1 VSGPFATIAE
11 IAPAIAAGEV
21 SPVALAEA
29 ALARIAGHDEA
40 LNAFMTVTAEA
51 ALAEA
56 RAAEAEIA
64 AGRWRGPL
72 HGVPVAVKDLFATRG
87 VRTTAGSLLF
97 DDWVPDFDAAAVE
110 RLRGAVAVILGK
122 TGLHELAYGSTSI
135 NPHYGAIRN
144 PWDRSCHPG
153 GSSGGSAVAVAAGMA
168 FGALG
173 SDTGCSI
180 RQPAACCGIVGLK
193 PTFGRISKFGA
204 IPLAWSLDHVG
215 PLTRSVAD
223 AAIMYQA
230 LAGFDPRDAC
240 AADEPVTDPTA
251 GLGDGIAGRRIVLPR
266 AFFFDQC
273 EPEITAAV
281 EAAAQVL
288 ATAGA
293 TIEEMAL
300 PHIAE
305 AHLTGN
311 LTIMTEAATYHD
323 ENRRTRPEKLS
334 TEVRALLELGQ
345 GLSAVEYLQAQRLRR
360 RITQEL
366 LRALAPFDAII
377 TPTAPV
383 PATPIDNSPP
393 HHGPLRFRNTIPFN
407 LTGLPAISVPCGFT
421 GGGLPMGLQIVGKPF
436 DEAMVL
442 RIAHAYEQAT
452 DWHTRHPAL

>member
-1 VSGPFATIAE
+1 MSGPFATIAE
-11 IAPAIAAGEV
+11 TAPAIAAGAV
-21 SPVALAEA
+21 SPVALTEA
-29 ALARIAGHDEA
+29 ALARIARHDEA

-56 RAAEAEIA
+56 RSAEAEIA

-110 RLRGAVAVILGK
+110 RLRGAGAVILGK

-144 PWDRSCHPG
+144 PWDPTCHPG

-173 SDTGCSI
+173 SDTGCSV

-223 AAIMYQA
+223 AAIMYRA

-240 AADEPVTDPTA
+240 AADEPVADTTA
-251 GLGDGIAGRRIVLPR
+251 GLGGGIAGCRIVLPR
-266 AFFFDQC
+266 AFFFDRC
-273 EPEITAAV
+273 DGEIATAV

-293 TIEEMAL
+293 TVEEMDL
-300 PHIAE
+300 PHMAE

-311 LTIMTEAATYHD
+311 LTIMAEAATYHD

-334 TEVRALLELGQ
+334 AEARALLELGQ

-366 LRALAPFDAII
+366 LGALAPFDGII

-383 PATPIDNSPP
+383 PATPIDDSPP
-393 HHGPLRFRNTIPFN
+393 HHGPLRFRNTIPFS
-407 LTGLPAISVPCGFT
+407 LIGLPAISVPCGFT
-421 GGGLPMGLQIVGKPF
+421 QGGLPMGLQIVGKPF